1 VGVESKT
8 TAQPGY
14 SARSVSRYLSFGLAA
29 FCGLTLLIEEKTLSA
44 APLQVTAWGGNFY
57 GECNVPTN
65 LYDAF
70 AVAAG
75 DDFSVAIRADHSV
88 VAWGN
93 NDIGQTNVPA
103 GLSNVIAIAASHQR
117 FALALKSDG
126 TIVGW
131 GNNAQG
137 QLNLPTGLSDVTTIA
152 VGNNHGLAVRSD
164 GTVVAWGDNSYGQTN
179 VPLGLT
185 GVVAIAGYNNS
196 MAVKSDGT
204 VVAWGT
210 STASAGHVP
219 PRLSNVIAIAT
230 GQHTLAL
237 KNDGSVIG
245 WGDDNTYG
253 QITVPPAAS
262 NIIAVGVGNTHSL
275 ALRNDGTLFDWGLN
289 RDGQGSVPFG
299 LMNVE
304 AIAAGGNHNLALAA
318 APAITITTQ
327 PQSVITNVGA
337 TVSFSVSAT
346 SSLPLSFQWRKNG
359 ANILSGTN
367 TTLVLVNAQL
377 TDAGNY
383 DVTASSSQASITSL
397 VATLTFIP
405 PPTIVTPP
413 QNLTADVGA
422 NAFFSVKATG
432 SLPMTYQWLK
442 NGTNMNGPNSQT
454 IVLPPVLLSDAGS
467 YAVIVSSAAGS
478 VTSAPGVLTVRG
490 SFAVG
495 SVITLGGPA
504 LPGGLSNIVR
514 IAAGY
519 THALALRNNGTVV
532 AWGDNTFG
540 ETQIPPI
547 ASNVVAVA
555 AGNHLSLALKDDGT
569 AIQWGKGGT
578 GVLATGVTAVAAGNQ
593 CSVVLK
599 NDGSVTYFGT
609 NGSSFAGNNFVAI
622 AAGSDA
628 TYSAALKNDG
638 TVAAFGPTAG
648 ASGLQSVSNIVALA
662 SSPTHTVLVQSSG
675 TISIKGN
682 VSGPAGLSNVVAV
695 AAGPEGS
702 PHDLALRADGTV
714 VGWGSQSVP
723 SEFTNIFGIS
733 AGSGFSLLL
742 GNSRPGI
749 VTQPSSV
756 TVNGGGTAVFSVV
769 AAGAPPLTYQWQ
781 RNGTNIVGAT
791 NSTLTLNNVQGS
803 DAGTYTVIVTSGSG
817 STVSIPVQLAVN
829 YAYVNFEGKQTTPA
843 RLSPDGNRLFVVNTP
858 DARLSVFDVSR
869 PSNPKLIAEIP
880 VGIEPVSVN
889 PRTSN
894 EAWVVNELSDSVSI
908 VSVSQGIVT
917 DTLYTPDEPTDV
929 VFAQGKAFVTAS
941 RKNQILVFDATN
953 HAQLTAIPVFG
964 ENPRAMAVS
973 LDGSKVYAAFALSGN
988 HTTLI
993 PPGTAP
999 PQPPPTNTNL
1009 PAPPTVGLIVDASD
1023 PGWTNFIQFRM
1034 PDNDVVEIDAT
1045 TMAIS
1050 RYFTNVG
1057 TINLGIAVRPDN
1069 GDLYVANTDARNTIR
1084 FEPALRGHAVDNR
1097 ITRIDIT
1104 TGARTN
1110 YDLNFGLDYSILP
1123 NLAGLSNALA
1133 QPTAIAFDSTGS
1145 SYYVASFGTDRI
1157 AKLDTNG
1164 VVIAKIEIGNAI
1176 GSQVDPRN
1184 KRGPRGLA
1192 FNAAT
1197 RRLYVVNRISNTI
1210 SIVDTTS
1217 DTLLKEIPVGSFD
1230 PTSTAIRLGRGFLY
1244 DTKLSGNGTE
1254 SCASCHIDS
1263 EMDLLAWDL
1272 GDPGGNMKPVLVFRA
1287 PNSGA
1292 LFPTN
1297 IPAHPMKG
1305 PLMTQTLRGLVGN
1318 EPFHWR
1324 GDKTNFL
1331 DFNVT
1336 FNTLMGGATLADP
1349 EMNAFRDFINTVTPE
1364 PNPNRTLSHALPTSL
1379 AGGNPQTGLLQFD
1392 NGPTPSGTCFD
1403 CHGLGVGKLGTDN
1416 KVRHAEDVQVTQNVK
1431 TPHLRNLYQK
1441 MNFNNTP
1448 GADSIGGFGFMH
1460 DGEQTS
1466 LLSFLSRPF
1475 FSSVSPANK
1484 TNIAALLLCFDNVTA
1499 QAVGYSR
1506 TFSPDNVNAPGSSSD
1521 WDLLEGQVSAG
1532 RIDLI
1537 VKGTL
1542 DGVRHGLLYR
1552 PSSNDYVLDST
1563 NFPPLTRSQLAAK
1576 ILAGDTM
1583 TFMGVPPGTG
1593 FRMGIDRNANGILD
1607 ADEPPPKLSISNSGN
1622 SVTISWPYGALGYV
1636 LESAPALNSSWNVV
1650 TNPPEIVGAQYVL
1663 TSPALENARFYRL
1676 RSQ

>member
-8 TAQPGY
+8 TAQPSQKLS
-14 SARSVSRYLSFGLAA
+14 SASRYLSVCFAA
-29 FCGLTLLIEEKTLSA
+29 LLGLTLLIEEIGFSA
-44 APLQVTAWGGNFY
+44 TPLQVTAWGGNFY

-65 LYDAF
+65 LDNVI

-75 DDFSVAIRADHSV
+75 DDFSVSIRADHSV

-103 GLSNVIAIAASHQR
+103 GLTNVIAIAASHQR

-137 QLNLPTGLSDVTTIA
+137 QLNLPTGLSDVTAIA
-152 VGNNHGLAVRSD
+152 VGNSHGLALRSD

-179 VPLGLT
+179 VPPGLT

-210 STASAGHVP
+210 SAASAGHVP
-219 PRLSNVIAIAT
+219 PGLSNVIAIAT

-253 QITVPPAAS
+253 QIAVPPGAS

-275 ALRNDGTLFDWGLN
+275 ALRSDGTLFDWGFN

-299 LMNVE
+299 LVNVTG
-304 AIAAGGNHNLALAA
+304 ISAGGNHNLALAP
-318 APAITITTQ
+318 APAITITAQ
-327 PQSVITNVGA
+327 PQNVITNVGA

-346 SSLPLSFQWRKNG
+346 SSLPLSFQWRKDG
-359 ANILSGTN
+359 ANVLSGTN
-367 TTLVLVNAQL
+367 PTLVLANAQL
-377 TDAGNY
+377 ADAGNY
-383 DVTASSSQASITSL
+383 DVVMSSSQASLTSF
-397 VATLTFIP
+397 VATLTFVP
-405 PPTIVTPP
+405 PPTIVTGP

-422 NAFFSVKATG
+422 NAFFSVKATS
-432 SLPMTYQWLK
+432 SLPMAYQWLR
-442 NGTNMNGPNSQT
+442 NGTNTNGSNSQT
-454 IVLPPVLLSDAGS
+454 IVFPPVLPSDAGT

-478 VTSAPGVLTVRG
+478 VTSAPGVLTVSG
-490 SFAVG
+490 SFAIG
-495 SVITLGGPA
+495 SVISLGGPA
-504 LPGGLSNIVR
+504 LRDGLSNIVR

-547 ASNVVAVA
+547 VSNVVAVA

-569 AIQWGKGGT
+569 AVQWGKGGA
-578 GVLATGVTAVAAGNQ
+578 GVLATGVTAMAAGNQ
-593 CSVVLK
+593 CSLVLK
-599 NDGSVTYFGT
+599 SDGSVSYFGT
-609 NGSSFAGNNFVAI
+609 NGSSLGGNNFVAV
-622 AAGSDA
+622 AVGSDA
-628 TYSAALKNDG
+628 TYSAALRNDG
-638 TVAAFGPTAG
+638 TVAVFGPTAS

-662 SSPTHTVLVQSSG
+662 SSPTHTLMVQSSG
-675 TISIKGN
+675 TIVN
-682 VSGPAGLSNVVAV
+682 GPAGLSNVVAV

-714 VGWGSQSVP
+714 VGWGSQTVP
-723 SEFTNIFGIS
+723 PEFTNIFAIS

-749 VTQPSSV
+749 ITQPSSV
-756 TVNGGGTAVFSVV
+756 TVNGGGTAVFTVV
-769 AAGAPPLTYQWQ
+769 AAGAPPLTFQWQ
-781 RNGTNIVGAT
+781 QNGINIVGAT
-791 NSTLTLNNVQGS
+791 NSTLTLNNVQGA
-803 DAGTYTVIVTSGSG
+803 DAGTYTVIITSGSG
-817 STVSIPVQLAVN
+817 STVSIPVQLSVN
-829 YAYVNFEGKQTTPA
+829 YPYVNFEGKQTTPG

-889 PRTSN
+889 PRTSD

-941 RKNQILVFDATN
+941 RKNQILVFDAMN
-953 HAQLTAIPVFG
+953 HTQLTAIPVFG

-973 LDGSKVYAAFALSGN
+973 LDGTKVYAAFALSGN

-1023 PGWTNFIQFRM
+1023 PAWTNFIRFRM
-1034 PDNDVVEIDAT
+1034 PDNDVAEIDAT
-1045 TMAIS
+1045 TMAIN

-1097 ITRIDIT
+1097 IIRIDIT
-1104 TGARTN
+1104 TGAHTN
-1110 YDLNFGLDYSILP
+1110 YDLNLGLDYSILP

-1164 VVIAKIEIGNAI
+1164 IVVARIEIGNAI
-1176 GSQVDPRN
+1176 GSQVDSRN

-1192 FNAAT
+1192 FNTAT
-1197 RRLYVVNRISNTI
+1197 RRLYVANRISNTI
-1210 SIVDTTS
+1210 SIIDTAS
-1217 DTLLKEIPVGSFD
+1217 DSLLKEIPIGSFD
-1230 PTSTAIRLGRGFLY
+1230 PTPTAIRLGRGFLY
-1244 DTKLSGNGTE
+1244 DAKLSGNGTE

-1364 PNPNRTLSHALPTSL
+1364 PNPNRTLSHALPTGL

-1506 TFSPDNVNAPGSSSD
+1506 TFSPTNVSASGSSSD

-1542 DGVRHGLLYR
+1542 DGVRHALLYR

-1576 ILAGDTM
+1576 ILVGDTL
-1583 TFMGVPPGTG
+1583 TLMGVPAGTG

-1607 ADEPPPKLSISNSGN
+1607 GDEPPPKLSISSSGN
-1622 SVTISWPYGALGYV
+1622 LVTISWPYGALGYV
-1636 LESAPALNSSWNVV
+1636 LETATTLSSPWNAV
-1650 TNPPEIVGAQYVL
+1650 TNPLEIVGTQYVL
-1663 TSPALENARFYRL
+1663 TNATFENARFYRL